1 MTTDPLEKL
10 QVHVRYARFLSNPV
24 SAEAPVQISGTV
36 YSCRI
41 GRHSV
46 LNGAY
51 IGEKTTIGRYCQA
64 ALGSQIGIGGH
75 PTDWLSTHFFQY
87 RDHFEPYP
95 SDHPESLYGKFEE
108 TQPTSIGSDSW
119 VGSNAFIKSGV
130 TVGPGAIIA
139 AGAVVLDDVPP
150 YAIVGGVPART
161 IRLRFP
167 EPTIARLLRV
177 RWWEFPH
184 EAVSR
189 LPFNDVERS
198 LDILEQRIARQEI
211 AREPDKHIRI
221 A

>member
-1 MTTDPLEKL
+1 MAEDPLEKIGV
-10 QVHVRYARFLSNPV
+10 QVRYARILSRPISV
-24 SAEAPVQISGTV
+24 EAPVQMSGV
-36 YSCRI
+36 IYSCRV
-41 GRHSV
+41 GRHSA

-51 IGEKTTIGRYCQA
+51 IGEKTTIGRYCQS

-87 RDHFEPYP
+87 RDHFEAYP
-95 SDHPESLYGKFEE
+95 ADHPESLLGKFEE
-108 TQPTSIGSDSW
+108 TQPTSIGSDTW

-139 AGAVVLDDVPP
+139 AGAVVLEDVPP
-150 YAIVGGVPART
+150 YAIVGGVPARV

-167 EPTIARLLRV
+167 EPIVERLLRV

-184 EAVSR
+184 AAVSR
-189 LPFNDVERS
+189 LPFNQVERC
-198 LDILEQRIARQEI
+198 LDILEERIARQEI
-211 AREPDKHIRI
+211 EREAEKHIRV